1 MSSTPSSAVKKIQ
14 RGDGVELVVKYLIA
28 RQRLRSMIQLIDLID
43 KQLTSGRAALC
54 SLDDAR
60 ET

>member
-1 MSSTPSSAVKKIQ
+1 VKKIQ